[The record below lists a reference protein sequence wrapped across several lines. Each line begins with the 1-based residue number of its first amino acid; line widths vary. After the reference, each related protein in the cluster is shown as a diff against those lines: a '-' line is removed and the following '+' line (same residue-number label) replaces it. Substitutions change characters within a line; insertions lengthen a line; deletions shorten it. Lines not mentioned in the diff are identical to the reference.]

1 MLQLELC
8 LQFYIKHHRC
18 CLPEMFHLSSDL
30 ITVMSILTNQRKY
43 NNNYNMYHVYVLT
56 FKNCFRLTKANRAHD
71 VDHFLKHMISKNWVD
86 QNRFFSIILY
96 SATNFIQFHEYFYI
110 FANQRKYFTRLSGF
124 LTSYNNFEND
134 FTINCQQSF
143 FYTSCWLT
151 VIIHI
156 LKHKIFERNEN
167 PGNYWFYFLYINGV
181 FKHVP
186 FAGLWSLSPG
196 SDTCPTERSADPEW
210 SCTASGFP
218 LLSHWGK
225 KTYRQNSITSKSHW
239 SGISCFLQLCLSRPN

>member
-8 LQFYIKHHRC
+8 LQCYIKHHRC

-30 ITVMSILTNQRKY
+30 ITVMSILTNQREY
-43 NNNYNMYHVYVLT
+43 NNNYNMYHVYMLT

-71 VDHFLKHMISKNWVD
+71 VDHFFKHMISKNWFH
-86 QNRFFSIILY
+86 QTSFFSIILY

-110 FANQRKYFTRLSGF
+110 FANQRKYFTRFSGF
-124 LTSYNNFEND
+124 LTSANNFEND

-156 LKHKIFERNEN
+156 IKHKIFERNEN
-167 PGNYWFYFLYINGV
+167 PGDFVLFINGV
-181 FKHVP
+181 FKCTFCWALVTITR
-186 FAGLWSLSPG
+186 LWHMSHRTFSWPRVELHSFRISSAISLG
-196 SDTCPTERSADPEW
+196 
-210 SCTASGFP
+210 
-218 LLSHWGK
+218 
-225 KTYRQNSITSKSHW
+225 
-239 SGISCFLQLCLSRPN
+239 